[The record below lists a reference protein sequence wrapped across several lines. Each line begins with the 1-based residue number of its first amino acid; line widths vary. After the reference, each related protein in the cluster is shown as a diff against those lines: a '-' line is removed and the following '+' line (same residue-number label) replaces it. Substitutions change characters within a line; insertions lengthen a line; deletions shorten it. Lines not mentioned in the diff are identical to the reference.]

1 MATFTADTINIL
13 SQRIR
18 DKSKIAN
25 QASSLA
31 INKSATFSIRE
42 SIERIISEVA
52 LQPNYVRQNIRTVA
66 RASANNLRA
75 IVSANTRNTLLNRY
89 PHVVTKSGVRVRINA
104 KGGFKEIKGARIIR
118 SLRGSG
124 GAAIGVSNVDFA
136 RILSQAGGV
145 RTPRKSRKLQR
156 ALSRARR
163 KPYGMTPL
171 SSRSI
176 NQLFT
181 SVRVDIQPELKR
193 FMVSEFKSD
202 FRRLSR

>member
-1 MATFTADTINIL
+1 MATITVATINQL

-25 QASSLA
+25 QALSLA
-31 INKSATFSIRE
+31 INKSATFLIRE
-42 SIERIISEVA
+42 SINQITSEVA
-52 LQPNYVRQNIRTVA
+52 LKPSYVNRNINTVA

-75 IVSANTRNTLLNRY
+75 IVQANTRNTLLGRY
-89 PHVVTKSGVRVRINA
+89 PHVRTKEGIKVRINA
-104 KGGFKEIKGARIIR
+104 TGGFREIKGARIIR
-118 SLRGSG
+118 SLAGSG
-124 GAAIGVSNVDFA
+124 VPAIGVRNTDFA
-136 RILSQAGGV
+136 RILRQAGG
-145 RTPRKSRKLQR
+145 RSTPAKSRKIQR

-181 SVRVDIQPELKR
+181 SVRVDIQPELR
-193 FMVSEFKSD
+193 QFIVSEFIAD